1 MHTPFPLPLWHTLGL
16 CRRFADA
23 IVCPADNV
31 PPAGKTGDYAVGRLV
46 GIVIAGVAAV
56 MLVVM
61 MLGYRKDRRRS
72 TGYVTINN

>member
-1 MHTPFPLPLWHTLGL
+1 ML
-16 CRRFADA
+16 R
-23 IVCPADNV
+23 
-31 PPAGKTGDYAVGRLV
+31 TGDYAVGRLV